1 VIHYEPKGD
10 PVEWCDCGN
19 FSGSHCRP
27 AHCGRPRVV
36 DLEPDPLASRPM
48 DVVWLIA
55 ALVAVAMVLIFT
67 FGHP

>member
-1 VIHYEPKGD
+1 M
-10 PVEWCDCGN
+10 
-19 FSGSHCRP
+19 
-27 AHCGRPRVV
+27 
-36 DLEPDPLASRPM
+36 PDPLASRPM